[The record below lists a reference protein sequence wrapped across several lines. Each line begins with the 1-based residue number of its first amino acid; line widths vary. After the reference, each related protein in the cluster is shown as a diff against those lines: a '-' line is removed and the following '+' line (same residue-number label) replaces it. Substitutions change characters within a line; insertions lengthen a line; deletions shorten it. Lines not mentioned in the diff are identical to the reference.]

1 MATNFADIFRESV
14 ASVPMKGGEMLVG
27 HVVGQRRP
35 RSSSSQFSVV
45 DFGLKSEAPFAAR
58 EVQGSSA
65 VGDTVTRSLVA
76 LEDDFNEPS
85 FDHERQSEMPAILAG
100 RYRAL
105 TSATSD
111 TPQFLHGR
119 LAGFKRGGA
128 SAKILGF
135 DAFLPRHHV
144 LAIKSPAVGSYSP
157 FYLLSMATSRRT
169 GGGSAQPA
177 LDVNPVVSSY
187 GGILFSLT
195 NLVGLDDAWKASG
208 GGSAK
213 ERLAYLRLLTR
224 VLHHKNPDMRKVL
237 PRSDSSSDWRSQRAI
252 AQQRHHGA
260 GGGGGSRYRQKRT
273 GMNVSFPDESMRE
286 MADDTLRWLD
296 RPEFPRV
303 WQDGSDHHVNI
314 ERAEKDGAGYAHRQR
329 SAAVVDGQRES
340 SSPVG
345 GSGGGGPGGPG
356 RWRERGGV
364 GERRRDGDGDGSR
377 FQTRRTA
384 PQHSRLSRD
393 ESAHSLRDV
402 LLSKDGS
409 AISRERVDSSDEVAK
424 KKKPAPPRRP
434 NE

>member
-1 MATNFADIFRESV
+1 
-14 ASVPMKGGEMLVG
+14 
-27 HVVGQRRP
+27 
-35 RSSSSQFSVV
+35 
-45 DFGLKSEAPFAAR
+45 
-58 EVQGSSA
+58 
-65 VGDTVTRSLVA
+65 
-76 LEDDFNEPS
+76 
-85 FDHERQSEMPAILAG
+85 
-100 RYRAL
+100 
-105 TSATSD
+105 
-111 TPQFLHGR
+111 
-119 LAGFKRGGA
+119 
-128 SAKILGF
+128 
-135 DAFLPRHHV
+135 
-144 LAIKSPAVGSYSP
+144 
-157 FYLLSMATSRRT
+157 LLSMATSRRT

-260 GGGGGSRYRQKRT
+260 G
-273 GMNVSFPDESMRE
+273 
-286 MADDTLRWLD
+286 
-296 RPEFPRV
+296 
-303 WQDGSDHHVNI
+303 
-314 ERAEKDGAGYAHRQR
+314 
-329 SAAVVDGQRES
+329 
-340 SSPVG
+340 
-345 GSGGGGPGGPG
+345 SGGGGPGGPG